1 MMGMLVAWFY
11 CWKKKE
17 KRKRKRVVYIA
28 AGRNQIEFCD
38 GAMCIYAC
46 IIVYAYGRG
55 YINLSNQT
63 SKLWEFVMMIF
74 VKAVVV
80 VAVVRNFQFNLIH
93 LSLYVLDMDVCLCR
107 QHKDCFVAC
116 RYILW
121 LVAEPLASNVIF
133 FFHLNCWNPTI

>member
-1 MMGMLVAWFY
+1 M
-11 CWKKKE
+11 
-17 KRKRKRVVYIA
+17 YIA

-55 YINLSNQT
+55 YINVSNQT

-80 VAVVRNFQFNLIH
+80 VAVVRNFQFKLVTHSNYNSS
-93 LSLYVLDMDVCLCR
+93 LSL
-107 QHKDCFVAC
+107 CFGYGCVS
-116 RYILW
+116 
-121 LVAEPLASNVIF
+121 V
-133 FFHLNCWNPTI
+133 